1 MAIEQAALRAVR
13 RMVEIMEIER
23 RAVIAGQGH
32 AAGQI
37 AVRRADHLVHHPV
50 QGHDAQAE
58 IVDQAQVG
66 GKGDMIV
73 GRVVVS
79 GNVDRVVGENGNA
92 HEKNQWKGDRIP
104 CNIAFPLSRWRERAG

>member
-1 MAIEQAALRAVR
+1 VQIGLRLCATLGNEVLQAIEQAALRAVR
-13 RMVEIMEIER
+13 RVVEIMEIEG

-58 IVDQAQVG
+58 IVD
-66 GKGDMIV
+66 
-73 GRVVVS
+73 
-79 GNVDRVVGENGNA
+79 
-92 HEKNQWKGDRIP
+92 
-104 CNIAFPLSRWRERAG
+104 